1 MRLASVC
8 QPSFRDAG
16 HLGVLVVAASA
27 PPWPQPLAASASSAT
42 SSGATADD
50 LIQVRAKAIR

>member
-1 MRLASVC
+1 L
-8 QPSFRDAG
+8 
-16 HLGVLVVAASA
+16 LVVAASA
-27 PPWPQPLAASASSAT
+27 PPWPQPLASATSTT